1 MARKRYSDTVGNLA
15 PLGYAAPSIVV
26 VAGKRGHNVLVRM
39 LWFVFVGWW
48 VGMIATGIGYF
59 LCLTVV
65 GLPPGLLLLNR
76 LPGIMTLRP
85 RSATTQVS
93 ILGGNLSINT
103 GVRTRQLP
111 FLIRAIYFVCIGFW
125 LTGIC
130 LTLAW
135 SLLAIWPLT
144 LGLSI
149 VPAILLFDRVPLV
162 LTLRMN

>member
-1 MARKRYSDTVGNLA
+1 MARRNQSVIEPASAGRQFA
-15 PLGYAAPSIVV
+15 QSIVV
-26 VAGKRGHNVLVRM
+26 IAGNRGPNVLVRL

-48 VGMIATGIGYF
+48 VGMIATGIGYV

-85 RSATTQVS
+85 PSATTQVS
-93 ILGGNLSINT
+93 MVGGNLSINT
-103 GVRTRQLP
+103 GVRARQLP
-111 FLIRAIYFVCIGFW
+111 LLIRAIYFVCIGSW
-125 LTGIC
+125 LTFLC

-135 SLLAIWPLT
+135 SLMAIWPIT